1 MRIVFDTSSIDSYR
15 EFMAVKRLPAYR
27 IHGRVASFPDEY
39 ADRIGKS
46 RTKQRKSA
54 YEPERWLFD
63 YQAAITERAIQKQ
76 KYAVFAECGLGKTCI
91 MLSYAMHVLR
101 REGGRVLILTPPLV
115 VQQVIEEAKSFYGE
129 QVPIR
134 ALKANQLAEWLT
146 GDGDEIGVTNYEAL
160 KDSTPQG
167 NLKCLILDESSILK
181 SHYGKYGGICIRLG
195 KGLKWKLCL
204 TGTPAPNDR
213 MEYANHAVY
222 LDRFPTI
229 NSFLAKYFI
238 NRGQTDNRWELKPHA
253 LKPFYRSLS
262 DWCIFLTDPST
273 YGWRDNVHAVPPIIT
288 HVHEVEL
295 TKQQRDW
302 MVKETGSMVA
312 TRSGGVTKR
321 SSYGQVAKGW
331 YKKQWFD
338 TNKPA
343 VIKALVDSWKDSEST
358 LVWCKYDKEQTLVEE
373 ALREHMESMDGSTPW
388 NVRGE
393 MIRRFKA
400 GETATLISKPA
411 LLGFGLNL
419 QVATRQVFSAL
430 EDSYEK
436 YWQCIKRSNRIKS
449 VHPLNVHI
457 PVTELEYPMVENV
470 LRKKDRVDAD
480 TREQEQIFIDAS
492 RKD

>member
-1 MRIVFDTSSIDSYR
+1 
-15 EFMAVKRLPAYR
+15 
-27 IHGRVASFPDEY
+27 
-39 ADRIGKS
+39 
-46 RTKQRKSA
+46 
-54 YEPERWLFD
+54 
-63 YQAAITERAIQKQ
+63 
-76 KYAVFAECGLGKTCI
+76 
-91 MLSYAMHVLR
+91 
-101 REGGRVLILTPPLV
+101 
-115 VQQVIEEAKSFYGE
+115 
-129 QVPIR
+129 
-134 ALKANQLAEWLT
+134 
-146 GDGDEIGVTNYEAL
+146 
-160 KDSTPQG
+160 
-167 NLKCLILDESSILK
+167 
-181 SHYGKYGGICIRLG
+181 
-195 KGLKWKLCL
+195 
-204 TGTPAPNDR
+204 
-213 MEYANHAVY
+213 VY

-262 DWCIFLTDPST
+262 DWCIFLTNPET
-273 YGWRDNVHAVPPIIT
+273 YGWKDNVHSVPPIIT

-295 TKQQRDW
+295 TKQQREW

-338 TNKPA
+338 TNKPS
-343 VIKALVDSWKDSEST
+343 VIKALVDSWKDTEST
-358 LVWCKYDKEQTLVEE
+358 LVWCKYDKEQTLAEE
-373 ALREHMESMDGSTPW
+373 ALHDHMESMDGSTPW

-400 GETATLISKPA
+400 KETATLISKPA

-480 TREQEQIFIDAS
+480 TKEQEQIFLESS